1 MAITKIN
8 NPSSLKIKLNLGL
21 VNGKSKTRSKSF
33 PYLKHNAEIQD
44 VYDVGKALMALQKH
58 DVIDIIKIDNT
69 TLNDI
74 E

>member
-1 MAITKIN
+1 MAVTKVN

-21 VNGKSKTRSKSF
+21 VNGKTKTRTKSF
-33 PYLKHNAEIQD
+33 SYLKHNAQIQD

-58 DVIDIIKIDNT
+58 EVIDIIKIDNT